1 MKLILSATLFLLSAT
16 AFAKSPDIEIQ
27 LHDGNKAEKQG
38 QQMIQDFLK
47 KYDLSKYI
55 FTKKIIIQSMAIPHS
70 HPVLTLNT
78 RQIDQPD
85 RYLSTFIHEQIHWF
99 FVGANSKNT
108 DKFVESI
115 KKHFPKIPDSQNGG
129 AKDEYS
135 TYLHLGVCYYE
146 FLALSHYIGAD
157 KAKKVF
163 ETADVYSWID
173 KQVLDKGPVIAET
186 LKSNALIL

>member
-1 MKLILSATLFLLSAT
+1 MKLILSATLLLLSVIVY
-16 AFAKSPDIEIQ
+16 AKSPDIEIQ

-38 QQMIQDFLK
+38 EQMIQEFLK

-55 FTKKIIIQSMAIPHS
+55 FTKKIIIQSRAIPHS

-85 RYLSTFIHEQIHWF
+85 KYLSTFIHEQIHWF
-99 FVGANSKNT
+99 FDGANSKNT
-108 DKFVESI
+108 DKFVAAI
-115 KKHFPKIPDSQNGG
+115 KKLFPIIPDSKNGG

-146 FLALSHYIGAD
+146 FIALSHYIGED
-157 KAKKVF
+157 KAKNVF
-163 ETADVYSWID
+163 ETSDVYSWLD
-173 KQVLDKGPVIAET
+173 KQVLEKGPVISET
-186 LKSNALIL
+186 LKSNALIF